1 MITLRDHN
9 KIVEIQYQRSKQ
21 RIYAMDTDHNGNY
34 REVANYECRD
44 AFYAGYNDDGEPRA
58 SLPNGVYEHV
68 WAEITEGC
76 YGASYG
82 NFYITTGDSRNR
94 DIHGGGIGLP
104 CPFDP
109 YQGWQPTL
117 GCLRMQ
123 NADGVE
129 LSAMIIAAGND
140 IVLTVVE

>member
-1 MITLRDHN
+1 MITIQNHN

-34 REVANYECRD
+34 REVADYECRD
-44 AFYAGYNDDGEPRA
+44 AFYAGYNDEGELRS
-58 SLPNGVYEHV
+58 SLPNGVYEHA
-68 WAEITEGC
+68 WAEITDA
-76 YGASYG
+76 YGSAYG
-82 NFYITTGDSRNR
+82 TFYITTGDPRGR
-94 DIHGGGIGLP
+94 DIHGGGSGLNE
-104 CPFDP
+104 PFSD

-129 LSAMIIAAGND
+129 LSAMMIASGND